1 MLPIPRLNNLIF
13 LLIILL
19 CKNIVANENIGV
31 IEGLEKKSTN
41 NAKHNIIEVL
51 ESFDRNPMII
61 DYLSIVNWS
70 EIQNLSSDKIDD
82 IVYHSLKK
90 FLRKNH
96 IKKIVL
102 GGDNYNYNTEP
113 YHPMPQARKFFTKA
127 ISRMERE
134 GRVKVLG
141 ICGGMQGILYFNDIA
156 LDTVSSMIGKIKA
169 EKYKSAYP
177 FLSNDHYINQTK
189 KFYSCQAK
197 LNKIFIS
204 QRSRIGNLMIKA
216 EKKYGIKYDRNR
228 EEDLIVEVPF
238 AHGNAVSSFD
248 RINLDKLKSSD
259 FNVVGLS
266 EDRIIY
272 VVENKKNGDILIQGH
287 PELIANTNHCGK
299 SFADRNA
306 IFGRL
311 LFYNL
316 LQNQLK
322 SKLPNHLLTFAE

>member
-102 GGDNYNYNTEP
+102 
-113 YHPMPQARKFFTKA
+113 
-127 ISRMERE
+127 
-134 GRVKVLG
+134 VK
-141 ICGGMQGILYFNDIA
+141 
-156 LDTVSSMIGKIKA
+156 
-169 EKYKSAYP
+169 
-177 FLSNDHYINQTK
+177 
-189 KFYSCQAK
+189 
-197 LNKIFIS
+197 
-204 QRSRIGNLMIKA
+204 
-216 EKKYGIKYDRNR
+216 
-228 EEDLIVEVPF
+228 
-238 AHGNAVSSFD
+238 
-248 RINLDKLKSSD
+248 
-259 FNVVGLS
+259 
-266 EDRIIY
+266 
-272 VVENKKNGDILIQGH
+272 
-287 PELIANTNHCGK
+287 
-299 SFADRNA
+299 
-306 IFGRL
+306 
-311 LFYNL
+311 
-316 LQNQLK
+316 
-322 SKLPNHLLTFAE
+322 

>member
-1 MLPIPRLNNLIF
+1 
-13 LLIILL
+13 
-19 CKNIVANENIGV
+19 
-31 IEGLEKKSTN
+31 
-41 NAKHNIIEVL
+41 
-51 ESFDRNPMII
+51 
-61 DYLSIVNWS
+61 
-70 EIQNLSSDKIDD
+70 
-82 IVYHSLKK
+82 
-90 FLRKNH
+90 
-96 IKKIVL
+96 
-102 GGDNYNYNTEP
+102 
-113 YHPMPQARKFFTKA
+113 MPQARKFFTKA